1 MTSLRKNLPRLRGIQ
16 TWFYRPG
23 LALVRALLALV
34 FLFAGAPQSASSHEL
49 SSTAALPTWTKYS
62 VDAPPYFLNMRDRSL
77 AFNPANGVPCIAYG
91 GDALYYSCYN
101 TLTLTWDTVVLDNS
115 LQVGQYTAMTFDN
128 YARPFITYYDAYY
141 ARLKLAYFDG
151 FAWNFVIV
159 PNVDDTTTSS
169 NALYETGPTTDS
181 TAVAETPEAS
191 PTEADAPGSEATPAP
206 ESAPTEA
213 QAMIPPPPPTD
224 ETTPPEWSRPTPP
237 SVQADSSAATPA
249 VEEEPTTQE
258 RIQQVLQPWMSQF
271 HSAAPSFPFESY
283 GYGKYSSIAI
293 DRNNGIHI
301 SYYDEIDG
309 SLEYQYWN
317 GLTWSGKV
325 VDDYNDQG
333 DVGLWSSIKV
343 DYNFNVH
350 IAYMSEKY
358 DDLKYAFRRATGGW
372 TITEV
377 DTTAN
382 VGSFASIALDSR
394 FRPHIAYYD
403 FSGDR
408 LKYAWKDGSG
418 VWRISVIDSG
428 GGEGSNV
435 GWFAAIA
442 IDPGDRVHI
451 SYYNVSRGDLK
462 YARYDGQWTTRSL
475 DVTNTRNIG
484 LFTSIAIDRFGRPG
498 IAYMDGTLGA
508 LKFIYSPNQTRW
520 NAPQYVN
527 YYSRDVGLSTS
538 LAVNDAGVPFISYL
552 DASSGALKFAR
563 TYGLS
568 WSKRTLVSSPFSGL
582 YSSID
587 LAGPGSP
594 RIAYYQ
600 QENGDAYYAQWLSTY
615 WSFSPIQRTYDV
627 GQHISLDIDSVG
639 IPHISLYDVT
649 NRDLVYA
656 SWNVTTSKWYTQTV
670 DFENTVGW
678 YTDIAVNTSNEPF
691 ISYYDP
697 TNGSLKVAYRAPV
710 TLTWIRNTVDNIGQ
724 LQQTGVGAYSSIAID
739 NLGRP
744 HISYYDITN
753 HVLKYAYW
761 DGVWGGAGTWN
772 ISVVDPA
779 SDVGRFS
786 SLVINPAD
794 NTRHIC
800 YYDYTNGN
808 LKYARWEGAG
818 PWERQVVD
826 GAVGFDGDAVDE
838 GDVGLFCSID
848 LNAAGEPTISYYD
861 NSHGDLKVAMSYALP
876 PAEIYL
882 PLVVLE
888 P

>member
-16 TWFYRPG
+16 TRLFKPG
-23 LALVRALLALV
+23 LVFFRALLMLA
-34 FLFAGAPQSASSHEL
+34 FLTAGVAQSASSHEL
-49 SSTAALPTWTKYS
+49 SSTAAPPTWTKYS

-101 TLTLTWDTVVLDNS
+101 TLTLTWDTVVLDNG

-141 ARLKLAYFDG
+141 ARLKLAYYDG

-159 PNVDDTTTSS
+159 PDVVDTAASS
-169 NALYETGPTTDS
+169 DAQQEPVATPDQPL
-181 TAVAETPEAS
+181 VAE
-191 PTEADAPGSEATPAP
+191 AT
-206 ESAPTEA
+206 PTEA
-213 QAMIPPPPPTD
+213 QAMLPPPPPTV
-224 ETTPPEWSRPTPP
+224 ETTPPEWSRPTAP
-237 SVQADSSAATPA
+237 SAPADGAAATPA
-249 VEEEPTTQE
+249 VEEGPSTSE
-258 RIQQVLQPWMSQF
+258 RIQQILRPWMAQF
-271 HSAAPSFPFESY
+271 QSGAAPSFPFESY

-309 SLEYQYWN
+309 SLEYLYWN
-317 GLTWSGKV
+317 GLTWDGKV

-358 DDLKYAFRRATGGW
+358 DDLKYAYRRATGGW

-418 VWRISVIDSG
+418 VWHITTIDSG
-428 GGEGSNV
+428 GGDGSNV
-435 GWFAAIA
+435 GWFASIA
-442 IDPGDRVHI
+442 IDPGDRIHI

-475 DVTNTRNIG
+475 DVTNSRNIG

-527 YYSRDVGLSTS
+527 YYSRDVGLATS

-587 LAGPGSP
+587 LAGSGSP

-600 QENGDAYYAQWLSTY
+600 QENGDAYNAQWLSAY
-615 WSFSPIQRTYDV
+615 WSLSPVQRTYDV
-627 GQHISLDIDSVG
+627 GQFISLDIDSVG
-639 IPHISLYDVT
+639 IPHVSFYDAT
-649 NRDLVYA
+649 NRDLIYA
-656 SWNVTTSKWYTQTV
+656 SWNVSTSKWYTQTV

-786 SLVINPAD
+786 SLAINPVD

-826 GAVGFDGDAVDE
+826 GAVGFDGDTVDE